1 MIKTQITNELEKRNL
16 LEKYLRMC
24 VDDVKAEI
32 EKKKNEGTRCKI
44 IGIF

>member
-1 MIKTQITNELEKRNL
+1 

-32 EKKKNEGTRCKI
+32 EKKKNEGTRSKSMK
-44 IGIF
+44 